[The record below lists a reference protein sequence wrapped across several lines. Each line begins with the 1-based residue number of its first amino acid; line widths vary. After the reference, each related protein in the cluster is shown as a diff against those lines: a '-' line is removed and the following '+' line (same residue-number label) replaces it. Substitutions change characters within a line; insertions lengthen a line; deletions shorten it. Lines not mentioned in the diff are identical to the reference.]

1 MEYPST
7 HDFFRRSNTH
17 DLDQDGFQD
26 LYHRDFIHALSHVAR
41 RKLACHQLD
50 PYQHAAFQCGIM
62 HQNIGE
68 EEADPVLEVAM
79 EYAGALG
86 TIIFDESC
94 RLLDRTKIVV
104 GQNQFAV
111 DVAVDWLDG
120 RANEALERIMEL
132 EGRLADM
139 EDGYRSLLTLGQEQV
154 QKSIWSAQAIATL
167 TVVMSVQLERI

>member
-1 MEYPST
+1 
-7 HDFFRRSNTH
+7 
-17 DLDQDGFQD
+17 
-26 LYHRDFIHALSHVAR
+26 
-41 RKLACHQLD
+41 
-50 PYQHAAFQCGIM
+50 M